1 MRISDWS
8 SDVCSSDLHGEGAA
22 RPRRIR
28 EARAGPGAEPG
39 AVAVEGDHRPAQGG
53 ARSEEHAG
61 GGLTAP
67 MSVAIVEAK
76 GLGLTFETGDGP
88 VHALTGVDLTG
99 EKGDFVSFLGPSG
112 WGQTTFPPAVA
123 DLGKPPS
130 CRIRVNSLSPEE
142 ARR

>member
-88 VHALTGVDLTG
+88 VHALTGVDLTV
-99 EKGDFVSFLGPSG
+99 EKGQFVSFIGPRSEERRVGKG
-112 WGQTTFPPAVA
+112 WCSTG
-123 DLGKPPS
+123 
-130 CRIRVNSLSPEE
+130 
-142 ARR
+142 